1 MADDNPQLYRNRHSS
16 AVELPAVA
24 DEIGWTPELRDPPA
38 RKRGAGKGKPIGA
51 AKQLAMDNPGRWV
64 LARVRTGKRSG
75 SGMLDSAHEWRV
87 AIRWENGNEFGI
99 EGDVTATYIMHL
111 PKEAD
116 RG

>member
-1 MADDNPQLYRNRHSS
+1 MADDNAQLYRNRHSS
-16 AVELPAVA
+16 AAETTAAIDDIV
-24 DEIGWTPELRDPPA
+24 WTPELRDPPA

-75 SGMLDSAHEWRV
+75 SGMLDSANEWQV
-87 AIRWENGNEFGI
+87 AIRWENGTKFGV
-99 EGDVTATYIMHL
+99 EGCVTATYIMHL